1 MSAAVFS
8 CKSMY
13 TPCLGCPIQ
22 WAFGPLSVG
31 HLSLLPVQNSSAGM
45 AKEEDYYENN
55 ACYHPGVPGD

>member
-1 MSAAVFS
+1 
-8 CKSMY
+8 MY